1 MFRIR
6 RRCRKVKRLK
16 RALTRLGPTFNNVF
30 QRCVPAE
37 DSGARRSGRV
47 RAMSL
52 AHAYEPETSRRQA
65 HIIVVGNQKG
75 GAGKST
81 VAMHLIVALMR
92 MGRRTGALDLDVR
105 QRSLIRYIEN
115 RSRWISSHVANLPVP
130 QVFELEESSLRER
143 DAAEAVDES
152 AFRAA
157 LRRLSE
163 TCDYVVID
171 SPGGDSHLAR
181 LAHAC
186 ADTLVTPLNDSFVD
200 FDLLGDID
208 ENCAAIVRPS
218 IYSEMVW
225 ESRKQKALAARTPI
239 DWVVLRNRTSTSRIE
254 AKNKQRVGDALKTL
268 SQRIGF
274 RMAPGLSERV
284 IFRELFP
291 QGLTLLDLDGEGV
304 TGEMKMS
311 HLAARQELRD
321 LFITLKLPGLEGE
334 PLKF

>member
-1 MFRIR
+1 M
-6 RRCRKVKRLK
+6 
-16 RALTRLGPTFNNVF
+16 T
-30 QRCVPAE
+30 
-37 DSGARRSGRV
+37 
-47 RAMSL
+47 L
-52 AHAYEPETSRRQA
+52 ANAYEPSPAHRQA

-92 MGRRTGALDLDVR
+92 MGRRTGALDLDIR

-115 RSRWISSHVANLPVP
+115 RSRWMSTRSLNLALP
-130 QVFELEESSLRER
+130 QVFELEESGLRQL
-143 DAAEAVDES
+143 DAAEAKDES
-152 AFRAA
+152 GFRAA

-163 TCDYVVID
+163 TCDYIVID

-208 ENCAAIVRPS
+208 ENCAEIVRPS

-225 ESRKQKALAARTPI
+225 ESRKQKALDARAPI

-254 AKNKQRVGDALKTL
+254 AKNKQRVGDALRTL

-274 RMAPGLSERV
+274 RLAPGLSERV

-291 QGLTLLDLDGEGV
+291 QGLTLLDLDGEGAD
-304 TGEMKMS
+304 GEMKMS

-334 PLKF
+334 ALKF